1 MFFVVRSNDSF
12 NFPRGLI
19 KYTVSVTK
27 TPPKAVPSLDNLT
40 HEEHL
45 GSNQQTNHQFWAAQK
60 IRQAAAVFLLVDEA
74 CMPQAAAVFLLVDE
88 ACMPSY
94 QPVILGC
101 QRN

>member
-19 KYTVSVTK
+19 NYIVIVTK

-45 GSNQQTNHQFWAAQK
+45 GSNQLTNHQFWAAQK

-74 CMPQAAAVFLLVDE
+74 CMR
-88 ACMPSY
+88 SY